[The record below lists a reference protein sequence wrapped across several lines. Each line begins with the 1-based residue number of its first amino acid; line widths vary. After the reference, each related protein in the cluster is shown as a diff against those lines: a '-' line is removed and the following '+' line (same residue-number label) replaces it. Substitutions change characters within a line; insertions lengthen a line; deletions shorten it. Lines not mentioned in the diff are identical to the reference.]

1 MAAGMTM
8 DDNLRASSWQL
19 TGEKCNK
26 FQREKCKMRVGNW
39 ATIGASPRSRGDNPH
54 NGNNA
59 NAKMRARARA
69 EIRVFCMNKIQQ

>member
-26 FQREKCKMRVGNW
+26 FQREKCKMRVGK
-39 ATIGASPRSRGDNPH
+39 
-54 NGNNA
+54 A
-59 NAKMRARARA
+59 ND
-69 EIRVFCMNKIQQ
+69 